1 MKRNLE
7 ISSLL
12 EKPIWQLSGH
22 EFVALLENSLNKLE
36 KQFNDGS
43 GKRYVY
49 GLDGLKDLLGVSK
62 SSAERVKKSGVLD
75 KAIYQNN
82 RTIVIDAELALK
94 LFAERMNT
102 KKKVEGKDLANV
114 EGKDSMVPGFEQKGE
129 IF

>member
-22 EFVALLENSLNKLE
+22 EFVAILENSFKKLE
-36 KQFNDGS
+36 KQFNEGS
-43 GKRYVY
+43 GKRYVF

-62 SSAERVKKSGVLD
+62 SSAERIKKSGVLD
-75 KAIYQNN
+75 NAIYQNK

-102 KKKVEGKDLANV
+102 EKKVEGKELPNV
-114 EGKDSMVPGFEQKGE
+114 AGNGIMVPDFEQNGE
-129 IF
+129 NI